1 MGYVEV
7 VSDTEAF
14 GSERRSSAG
23 VCEPGA
29 RLVRGSGFLPA
40 IQPKRLEPS
49 LVLWEETVTVI
60 E

>member
-14 GSERRSSAG
+14 GSERHSSAG

-29 RLVRGSGFLPA
+29 CLVRGSGFLPA
-40 IQPKRLEPS
+40 IQPKRFES
-49 LVLWEETVTVI
+49 LPT
-60 E
+60 